1 MWVRQ
6 LLQPVLTCVAL
17 ASVFTP
23 AAKLFG
29 DDESKPTRKLSTGPT
44 HEGSTTSH
52 PMPKINSHFVGYA
65 VSDVD
70 AWKRP
75 APKIRD
81 VALNENGNLHGYF
94 VDHIGQP
101 LGGRLIVARQ
111 GTQKVRTAKSDAS
124 GAFEISGLRGGN
136 WSVIVG
142 TQTSL
147 LRVWNAGS
155 APPTAKSNLLLVRK
169 ASIVRGQS
177 IVEPEIMTAFDNGA
191 LFSAGATLTSVT
203 LLAVGI
209 SEASKASHDEQSAP
223 ASSTMANDE
232 TAATRSSS
240 TLASHDPETAQS
252 FSVLAFDGAT
262 EQRDEL
268 NAIEIAGN
276 MQSLAIDPQN
286 RQLIAI
292 NSAFDP
298 LVITPV
304 DQLSRSP
311 N

>member
-1 MWVRQ
+1 MWVRR
-6 LLQPVLTCVAL
+6 LLQPVLSCVAL
-17 ASVFTP
+17 ALVFTP

-44 HEGSTTSH
+44 HEGSEVRLAGGRALARPQNFEGGPRHGSTTSH

-177 IVEPEIMTAFDNGA
+177 IVEPGIMTAFDNGA

-262 EQRDEL
+262 VRRNNE
-268 NAIEIAGN
+268 
-276 MQSLAIDPQN
+276 MS
-286 RQLIAI
+286 
-292 NSAFDP
+292 
-298 LVITPV
+298 
-304 DQLSRSP
+304 
-311 N
+311 

>member
-1 MWVRQ
+1 MWVRR
-6 LLQPVLTCVAL
+6 LLQPVLSCVAL
-17 ASVFTP
+17 ALVFTP

-44 HEGSTTSH
+44 HEGSEVRLAGGRALASPPNYELGARQGSTTSH

-177 IVEPEIMTAFDNGA
+177 IVEPGIMTAFDNGA

-262 EQRDEL
+262 VRRNNE
-268 NAIEIAGN
+268 
-276 MQSLAIDPQN
+276 MS
-286 RQLIAI
+286 
-292 NSAFDP
+292 
-298 LVITPV
+298 
-304 DQLSRSP
+304 
-311 N
+311 